1 MKDLDKIGEELFS
14 KLRGRFKRMTIGNE
28 QGQVTNVPSES
39 RFYEFE
45 YNGDKKVSVSLD
57 DDKISVMYSDAL
69 FDNDPRCN
77 KETLV

>member
-14 KLRGRFKRMTIGNE
+14 KLRGRFKRMTW
-28 QGQVTNVPSES
+28 VMS
-39 RFYEFE
+39 RAQHKTYQRICFYEFE
-45 YNGDKKVSVSLD
+45 YNGDPKVGVSLD

-69 FDNDPRCN
+69 FDNDSPRN